1 MSFRFAL
8 CVVLASLLWAAGL
21 LNARAEAAETGMARG
36 FFQDLSPLIG
46 GSGRVR
52 GIANGANAF
61 TGNRFDE
68 QGDAEAF
75 VWTRAEGYT
84 PLPPPEGGKYTR
96 GMLVSEDGKVVAGL
110 AADVDIKDS
119 HSGALV
125 TCLVVWGQSERPAFS
140 GRDAGAM
147 GATVAGISPDGSVVA
162 GYSEMGRYVE
172 QSDHSLEFEGRFGG
186 FTVSGG
192 KFYYLDGTCPKD
204 KEGGGSHVIA
214 MGGDAKVYLLGEF
227 ANDGKR
233 LIDGGGKTIREY
245 GLGRLPEK
253 FPRGF
258 RIGGHIMRDGNVFG
272 LRTQA
277 INADGS
283 VAGGQLIT
291 IDHATGGID
300 YFPVYWDKEGEIHFI
315 SHDTEYA
322 VDAVSDDGKTMLLSH
337 DFDVAVWREGRGTT
351 RLPALFAEYGID
363 TGRADP
369 RMAEAVHMSRDGQC
383 LSGGMFYKEQ
393 GGEKVR
399 VPFVACFGDHKPL
412 F

>member
-1 MSFRFAL
+1 MRLTFAL
-8 CVVLASLLWAAGL
+8 CVVLASFAWAASL
-21 LNARAEAAETGMARG
+21 PDSWAEAAESGKARG

-46 GSGRVR
+46 KSGRVR

-75 VWTRAEGYT
+75 VWTRTGGYKT
-84 PLPPPEGGKYTR
+84 LPPPEGGKYTR

-119 HSGALV
+119 NSGALV

-147 GATVAGISPDGSVVA
+147 GANVAGISPDGAIVA

-172 QSDHSLEFEGRFGG
+172 QPDHTLEFEGRFGG

-192 KFYYLDGTCPKD
+192 EFHYLDGAYPKS

-214 MGGDAKVYLLGEF
+214 MGGDAKVYLMGEY
-227 ANDGKR
+227 AYAGKR
-233 LIDGGGKTIREY
+233 LIDSEGKTIREY
-245 GLGRLPEK
+245 GLGRFPEK
-253 FPRGF
+253 FPSGF
-258 RIGGHIMRDGNVFG
+258 RIGGHIMRDGNVFE

-291 IDHATGGID
+291 IDHATGKII

-315 SHDTEYA
+315 SHDTEYK
-322 VDAVSDDGKTMLLSH
+322 VDAVSDDGKSMLLSH
-337 DFDVAVWREGRGTT
+337 DSDVAVWRDGRGVT
-351 RLPALFAEYGID
+351 RLPALFAEYGIG

-383 LSGGMFYKEQ
+383 LSGRMLYREQ
-393 GGEKVR
+393 DGETSH
-399 VPFVACFGDHKPL
+399 VPFVACFGDHEPL